1 MIRSFTVWI
10 FLGGLFVCSRATAGG
25 NLSILVMVSN
35 SERFNTSGAAAAF
48 DLAMKRINNEQSILN
63 GYELNSMLVDDKV
76 QQKYHACACLDVDL
90 V

>member
-1 MIRSFTVWI
+1 MLS
-10 FLGGLFVCSRATAGG
+10 VCSRATAGG

-63 GYELNSMLVDDKV
+63 GYELNSAMLVDDKV
-76 QQKYHACACLDVDL
+76 QLSTIC
-90 V
+90 